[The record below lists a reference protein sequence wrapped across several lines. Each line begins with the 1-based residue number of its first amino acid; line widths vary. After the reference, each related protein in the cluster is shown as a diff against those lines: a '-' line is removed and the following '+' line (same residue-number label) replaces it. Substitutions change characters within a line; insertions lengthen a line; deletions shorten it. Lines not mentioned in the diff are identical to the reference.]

1 MDKKRDHLWP
11 PKGFQNDVAALVQ
24 LPCSLSLFHV
34 HIWARSYD
42 QGRAFLIHANASGSL
57 SLSIVQSAQW
67 AFQAAI
73 FDTFT
78 PARMDHVK
86 SLSKCSLATAIAFQ
100 LLKGNYLHLTQLQK
114 ICSYGNLLSHQIAWL
129 SDLVRS
135 RHMYIYI
142 PSFTTTIWHM
152 KQGSILGRE

>member
-1 MDKKRDHLWP
+1 MLDE
-11 PKGFQNDVAALVQ
+11 
-24 LPCSLSLFHV
+24 LSD
-34 HIWARSYD
+34 R
-42 QGRAFLIHANASGSL
+42 
-57 SLSIVQSAQW
+57 
-67 AFQAAI
+67 AAI

-78 PARMDHVK
+78 PARMDPVK

-100 LLKGNYLHLTQLQK
+100 LLKVINYLHLTQLQK

-135 RHMYIYI
+135 RHMYNIYI